1 MFKIART
8 LLCTNAQAIQT
19 ARFNNEEEVGGSDI
33 VDEALE
39 EAREEVLGDYGDPP
53 KRSTFFLDS
62 SQTNYEF
69 KVDKQKTHSIEKVYR
84 LDNNN
89 NRIEYTDGGDN
100 GVSESSKYYVKDLDF
115 NKISFHTDTVSGG
128 NRVIIDYIPNYIHWL
143 ARLKA
148 ALYIIDSTNV
158 TNAAENAPTPGL
170 RVLQRI
176 QRIENAIAETNAVGS
191 SNEKNYDP
199 TYGELIPQRRFNTY

>member
-8 LLCTNAQAIQT
+8 PLCTNKQVIQT
-19 ARFNNEEEVGGSDI
+19 SRFNNEEEVGGSDI
-33 VDEALE
+33 VDEAIE

-53 KRSTFFLDS
+53 KRSTFVLDS

-69 KVDKQKTHSIEKVYR
+69 RVDKQKTYSIEKVYI
-84 LDNNN
+84 LDNDN
-89 NRIEYTDGGDN
+89 NRIEYTDGTA
-100 GVSESSKYYVKDLDF
+100 SETNKEYTKDLDF
-115 NKISFHTDTVSGG
+115 NKITFHSDTIATYNG

-148 ALYIIDSTNV
+148 ALYLIDSTNIN
-158 TNAAENAPTPGL
+158 NADENAPTPGL
-170 RVLQRI
+170 RILQRI
-176 QRIENAIAETNAVGS
+176 QRIEKSIAETNAVGS

-199 TYGELIPQRRFNTY
+199 TYGEVIPQRRFYTF